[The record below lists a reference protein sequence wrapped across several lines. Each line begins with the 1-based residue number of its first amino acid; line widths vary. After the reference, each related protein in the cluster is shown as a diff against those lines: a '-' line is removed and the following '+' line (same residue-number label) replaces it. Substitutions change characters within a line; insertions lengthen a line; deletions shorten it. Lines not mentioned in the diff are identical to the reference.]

1 MNTVGV
7 MAPRS
12 YTLGRRAETA
22 TATRRRI
29 LDAAL
34 ELYSERGIDATTLT
48 AIAERADVARGTV
61 IHHFGTGDRLLGE
74 TLDEL
79 LERLEV
85 PDERVLDGIIGQEA
99 RIRAFLDAMIAF
111 QERSTPY
118 WSVFQDEMDR
128 PALQE
133 REATYWAA
141 FERLL
146 AAALGP
152 ELAGDPRAGAVI
164 VSLSHPAT
172 VGTFAWA
179 FERAGSS
186 REDARRMIADLAIDA
201 VNRITAGRQDEPV
214 RKGGTGWHH

>member
-1 MNTVGV
+1 M
-7 MAPRS
+7 
-12 YTLGRRAETA
+12 GRRSETS

-34 ELYSERGIDATTLT
+34 ELYGEHGIEATTLT
-48 AIAERADVARGTV
+48 AIADRADVARGTV
-61 IHHFGTGDRLLGE
+61 IHHFGTASQLLGE
-74 TLDEL
+74 ALDAL

-85 PDERVLDGIIGQEA
+85 PDERVLDGLVGRDA
-99 RIRAFLDAMIAF
+99 RIRTLVDEMIAF

-118 WSVFQDEMDR
+118 WTVFQSEMDR

-152 ELAGDPRAGAVI
+152 ELAVDPRAGAVI

-172 VGTFAWA
+172 AGTFFWA
-179 FERAGSS
+179 FERAGGS
-186 REDARRMIADLAIDA
+186 REQARRVIGDLAIDA
-201 VNRITAGRQDEPV
+201 VNRIAAERQEGMAS
-214 RKGGTGWHH
+214 KGGTGWHH

>member
-1 MNTVGV
+1 
-7 MAPRS
+7 MAPRG
-12 YTLGRRAETA
+12 YTLGRRAETT

-34 ELYSERGIDATTLT
+34 ELYTGRGIEATTLT
-48 AIAERADVARGTV
+48 AIADRADVSRGTV
-61 IHHFGTGDRLLGE
+61 IHHFGTASRLLEE

-85 PDERVLDGIIGQEA
+85 PDERVLDGVVGRDA
-99 RIRAFLDAMIAF
+99 RIRAFVDAMIAF

-118 WSVFQDEMDR
+118 WMVFEGDMDR
-128 PALQE
+128 PALKE

-152 ELAGDPRAGAVI
+152 ELGADPRAGAVI

-172 VGTFAWA
+172 VGTFMWA
-179 FERAGSS
+179 FERAGGS
-186 REDARRMIADLAIDA
+186 REEARRMIGALAIDA
-201 VNRITAGRQDEPV
+201 VNRITARRQDEPV
-214 RKGGTGWHH
+214 RKGGT

>member
-1 MNTVGV
+1 

-12 YTLGRRAETA
+12 YTLGRRAKSA

-34 ELYSERGIDATTLT
+34 ELYRERGIDATTLT
-48 AIAERADVARGTV
+48 AIADRADVARGTV
-61 IHHFGTGDRLLGE
+61 IHHFGTAARLLGE
-74 TLDEL
+74 ALDEL

-85 PDERVLDGIIGQEA
+85 PDERVLDGVIGRDA
-99 RIRAFLDAMIAF
+99 RIRTFVDAMIAF

-118 WSVFQDEMDR
+118 WTMFQNEMDR

-146 AAALGP
+146 GAALGP

-172 VGTFAWA
+172 AGTFFWA
-179 FERAGSS
+179 FERAGGD
-186 REDARRMIADLAIDA
+186 REEARRMIGDLAIDA
-201 VNRITAGRQDEPV
+201 VNRITAAQQEGTGN
-214 RKGGTGWHH
+214 KGGTGWHH

>member
-1 MNTVGV
+1 

-34 ELYSERGIDATTLT
+34 ELYTERGIDATTLT
-48 AIAERADVARGTV
+48 AIADRADVARGTV
-61 IHHFGTGDRLLGE
+61 IHHFGTAGQLLGE
-74 TLDEL
+74 CLDEL

-85 PDERVLDGIIGQEA
+85 PDERVLDGVVGRDA
-99 RIRAFLDAMIAF
+99 RIRAFVDAMIAF

-118 WSVFQDEMDR
+118 WTAFQGEMDR
-128 PALQE
+128 PALRE

-152 ELAGDPRAGAVI
+152 ELGGDPRAGAVI

-172 VGTFAWA
+172 TGSFVWA
-179 FERAGSS
+179 FERAGDS
-186 REDARRMIADLAIDA
+186 REAARRMIGDLAIDA
-201 VNRITAGRQDEPV
+201 VNRIAAERHVENTRKVD
-214 RKGGTGWHH
+214 KGGKGWQH